1 MSRRGENIW
10 HRKDGRWEARYVK
23 RYDGN
28 RAVYGYLY
36 ARSYADVKA
45 KQKAAQQGKLE
56 KRRSDN
62 KTFESLTEA
71 FLCQKKH
78 NVKEST
84 LANYRFKIRRYLMPY
99 WKSIDLD
106 CINTIFINRFV
117 DTLFSDNHLAPKTV
131 KDITSLLASIIEF
144 GCENQMIRTTPKIT
158 VPKVPKGNI
167 SVLTQ
172 TDQKY
177 LYQFLMRDTDYGKLG
192 VTIALMTGMRIG
204 EICALKKSALDFEN
218 SIVTVCST
226 LQRISNTNS
235 GTGATKLVLSTPK
248 SDSSMRCIPLSK
260 SFALWLEKQCSR
272 LHDDDFIITGTHK
285 LCEPRTYYKKYVCY
299 LNECG
304 LGNKG
309 YTFHTL
315 RHTFA
320 TEAIRNGMNAKS
332 LSEILGHSS
341 VKITLEKYVH
351 PSFEQKKQEIEQLM
365 LCHPLQYCLQSV
377 KIE

>member
-10 HRKDGRWEARYVK
+10 RRKDGRWEARYVK
-23 RYDGN
+23 CYDGN

-36 ARSYADVKA
+36 AKSYTDVKA

-56 KRRSDN
+56 KHRSEN
-62 KTFESLTEA
+62 KTFESLTDA

-84 LANYRFKIRRYLMPY
+84 LANYQYKIKRYMMPY
-99 WKSIDLD
+99 WSSVELD
-106 CINTIFINRFV
+106 RINAILINRFI
-117 DTLFSDNHLAPKTV
+117 DALFSDNHLAPKTV
-131 KDITSLLASIIEF
+131 KDITSLLDSIIEF
-144 GCENQMIRTTPKIT
+144 GCENQMIRTSAKISA
-158 VPKVPKGNI
+158 PKVPKCSI

-172 TDQKY
+172 ADQQY
-177 LYQFLMRDTDYGKLG
+177 LFEFLLQDTDYGKLG

-204 EICALKKSALDFEN
+204 EICALKKSSFDFEN
-218 SIVTVCST
+218 STVTVCST
-226 LQRISNTNS
+226 LQRISDIS
-235 GTGATKLVLSTPK
+235 GGSRATKLVLSTPK

-260 SFALWLEKQCSR
+260 SFALWLEKQCFD
-272 LHDDDFIITGTHK
+272 LHEDDFIITGTHK
-285 LCEPRTYYKKYVCY
+285 LCEPRTYYKKYLRY
-299 LNECG
+299 LNKCG
-304 LGNKG
+304 LGGKG

-351 PSFEQKKQEIEQLM
+351 PSFEQKKQEMEQLM
-365 LCHPLQYCLQSV
+365 LRHPLQYCLQSA
-377 KIE
+377 EAE